1 MTLTV
6 DLFGHINMTMK
17 PLRKSIPA
25 GEFKAKCLSLLD
37 EVARS
42 GEAVVITKR
51 GKPVAEVVPFN
62 SRTGGS
68 LRGSVRFHDDITGSI
83 LDQWDIEK

>member
-1 MTLTV
+1 MKSTV
-6 DLFGHINMTMK
+6 TYLPITTRTMLRAADLSGQKLGKRGSQQRMIR
-17 PLRKSIPA
+17 L
-25 GEFKAKCLSLLD
+25 G
-37 EVARS
+37 S

-51 GKPVAEVVPFN
+51 GKPVAEVVPFK
-62 SRTGGS
+62 SRTGGY